1 MYDNKPRGLILIL
14 ALLMLSLII
23 IEVRGQSTPEIAVGT
38 TTIKPTIDGQWQQGE
53 WDNAIEYTLRQGST
67 GPAKVLSYFRLMHD
81 GSNLYGILDV
91 PSDDGAQYINSN
103 GDLTAGAALLVFY
116 SGAFLNPSNKTQ
128 VFTFF
133 AFGVNQTTK
142 RATVS
147 VMCRCRQ
154 DPDVI
159 SSESQAAT
167 TLSITTHSSSPHRVW
182 EFSIPIHP
190 YVIEASL
197 DTNPTLGFDLTAIDS
212 SGIQLSLV
220 NLNQH
225 ASITFIGT
233 PVPEI
238 ISGQIT
244 LPLALLMPLI
254 LLFARHRKR
263 HDKS

>member
-1 MYDNKPRGLILIL
+1 MYVSRPRGLILIL
-14 ALLMLSLII
+14 ALLTLSLII
-23 IEVRGQSTPEIAVGT
+23 IQAKGQSAPEIAVGT
-38 TTIKPTIDGQWQQGE
+38 TTPKPTIDGQWQQGE
-53 WDNAIEYTLRQGST
+53 WDNAIEYTLSQAST
-67 GPAKVLSYFRLMHD
+67 GPAKVQSYFRMMHD
-81 GSNLYGILDV
+81 SSNLYGIIDV
-91 PSDDGAQYINSN
+91 PSDNGAQYINSN
-103 GDLTAGAALLVFY
+103 GDLTAGAALLAFY
-116 SGAFLNPSNKTQ
+116 TGAFLNPSNLTQ
-128 VFTFF
+128 PFTFF
-133 AFGVNQTTK
+133 AFSVNQTTK

-154 DPDVI
+154 DPNII

-167 TLSITTHSSSPHRVW
+167 TLSITAHSSSPHRVW

-212 SGIQLSLV
+212 SGNQLSLV

-244 LPLALLMPLI
+244 LPLALLTPLI
-254 LLFARHRKR
+254 LLFAHHRK
-263 HDKS
+263 HHS